1 MSGTH
6 PADVG
11 VEPSISRPRRRILR
25 LLRSSDEPLS
35 VADLAT
41 RLATKTQSCDLE
53 DGACERVR
61 VALVHVHLPKLADS
75 GRVEWDRERRIVRAA
90 DARECDDGAGDDKN
104 RDRERSGD
112 GRQFEA
118 WLCCPNCGRRDVTRV
133 RVGAD
138 LELECRDCGRGETLP
153 LERRPERPSG
163 GSEPS
168 SPGPGGRNDR
178 ERALEASNERLEQFA
193 YAASH
198 DLQEP
203 LRMVSSYLRLIEGRY
218 GDELDADGEE
228 FLAYA
233 VDGADRMRT
242 MIDGLLAYS
251 RIETQGT
258 AFEPVSL
265 GAVLEDVRK
274 DLEVRIEE
282 TDADVTTGPLP
293 RVEGDETQL
302 RQLFQNLLSNAL
314 EYSGDERP
322 VVRVEAEREGAE
334 WLVSV
339 RDEGIGIESANQER
353 IFDVFE
359 RLHGYHERRGTGIG
373 LAICERIVE
382 RHGGEIR
389 VDSEPGEGSAFV
401 LALPAVESLP

>member
-6 PADVG
+6 PADFG
-11 VEPSISRPRRRILR
+11 VEPPVSRPRRRILR
-25 LLRSSDEPLS
+25 LLRSRDEPLS
-35 VADLAT
+35 VTALAT
-41 RLATKTQSCDLE
+41 RLATKGSSRELE
-53 DGACERVR
+53 GRTCERVR
-61 VALVHVHLPKLADS
+61 IALVHVHLPKLADS
-75 GRVEWDRERRIVRAA
+75 GLVEWDREPRVVRAA
-90 DARECDDGAGDDKN
+90 DARECDDDAGDDTD
-104 RDRERSGD
+104 RDHGRSRD
-112 GRQFEA
+112 GRPFGA
-118 WLCCPNCGRRDVTRV
+118 WLCCPSCGHRDVTHV

-138 LELECRDCGRGETLP
+138 LELECRHCGRGETLS
-153 LERRPERPSG
+153 LERRPERRSG

-168 SPGPGGRNDR
+168 RSSSGGRSNR

-203 LRMVSSYLRLIEGRY
+203 LRMVSSYLQLIDQRY
-218 GDELDADGEE
+218 GDELDEDGTE
-228 FLAYA
+228 FLTYA
-233 VDGADRMRT
+233 VDGADRMRA

-258 AFEPVSL
+258 AFEPVAL

-274 DLEVRIEE
+274 DLEIRIEE
-282 TDADVTTGPLP
+282 TDADVSIEPLP
-293 RVEGDETQL
+293 SVEGDETQL

-322 VVRVEAEREGAE
+322 VVRVEAERDGSR

-339 RDEGIGIESANQER
+339 RDEGIGIEPTNQER

-359 RLHGYHERRGTGIG
+359 RLHGSHEQRGTGIG

-389 VDSEPGEGSAFV
+389 VESEPGEGAAFV
-401 LALPAVESLP
+401 LALPAIESIP

>member
-11 VEPSISRPRRRILR
+11 VEPPVSHPRRRILR
-25 LLRSSDEPLS
+25 LLRSRDEPLS
-35 VADLAT
+35 VTDLAT
-41 RLATKTQSCDLE
+41 RLATRTPSCELE
-53 DGACERVR
+53 DRICERMR
-61 VALVHVHLPKLADS
+61 VALVHVYLPKLADS
-75 GRVEWDRERRIVRAA
+75 GLVEWNRERRVVRAT
-90 DARECDDGAGDDKN
+90 DARECNDDTGYDTD
-104 RDRERSGD
+104 RDHGQSCD
-112 GRQFEA
+112 GRRLGA
-118 WLCCPNCGRRDVTRV
+118 WLCCPSCGRRNVTRG
-133 RVGAD
+133 RVDAG
-138 LELECRDCGRGETLP
+138 LELECHDCGRGETLS
-153 LERRPERPSG
+153 LERRPEGQSGDSESNPSMG
-163 GSEPS
+163 DDK
-168 SPGPGGRNDR
+168 NAR

-203 LRMVSSYLRLIEGRY
+203 LRMVSGYLQLIEGRY
-218 GDELDADGEE
+218 EGELDADGEE

-233 VDGADRMRT
+233 VDGADRMRE

-258 AFEPVSL
+258 AFEPVAL
-265 GAVLEDVRK
+265 EAVLEDVCK

-282 TDADVTTGPLP
+282 TDADVTIGSLP

-302 RQLFQNLLSNAL
+302 RQLFQNLVSNAL
-314 EYSGDERP
+314 EYSGDDRP
-322 VVRVEAEREGAE
+322 IVRIEAERDGSE
-334 WLVSV
+334 WLVAV
-339 RDEGIGIESANQER
+339 RDEGIGIEPTNQER

-373 LAICERIVE
+373 LAICERIAE

-401 LALPAVESLP
+401 LTLPAPGCRP